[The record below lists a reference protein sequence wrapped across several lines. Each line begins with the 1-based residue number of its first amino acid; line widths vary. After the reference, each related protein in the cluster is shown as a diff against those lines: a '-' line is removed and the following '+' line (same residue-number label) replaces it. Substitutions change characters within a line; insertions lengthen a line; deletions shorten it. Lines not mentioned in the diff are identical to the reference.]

1 MLPDDAL
8 LEVFNFYVELSEDE
22 DIEAWITLV
31 HVCQQWRCIVF
42 TSPRCLNLQLLCTR
56 YRPVRKMLGV
66 WPALPIAV
74 RDDYFGDLQME
85 DVDNIVAALEHNDRI
100 YVIDLWSDL
109 DIERHAAKLSVMHVP
124 FPTLKILSMQTYRG
138 TVPVLPDSFLGGSAP
153 RLQSFYLCGIPFL
166 GLPKLLLTTTDLVK
180 LTLWRIPHNG
190 YISPSAMVTCLSS
203 LIRLQSLIL
212 GFRSPLSRPDR
223 GHRRPRPPPLT
234 RTVLP
239 ALTYLMFRG
248 ISEYLE
254 DLVMRIDTPHLH
266 QIDITFF
273 NQLIFDTPR
282 LRQFLGHTEELE
294 SPDTAHV
301 IFDSLGVQVRLSLPF
316 GEGFKPV
323 DDNDDGRLLL
333 RIFCRE
339 LDWQLSSVAQVC
351 NSSLPL
357 FSTLEDL
364 YVHESSYSATQFQ
377 VDYDM
382 ENMQW
387 LELFH
392 PFTTVKNLYLT
403 NESALL
409 VVPALQELA
418 RESITEE
425 LPALQNIFLE
435 NLQPPAPIQE
445 AISQFVAARQLSGHP
460 IVIHSWERWENVR
473 RVDDR

>member
-8 LEVFNFYVELSEDE
+8 LEVFNFYVEPSEDE

-31 HVCQQWRCIVF
+31 HVCQQWRYIVF
-42 TSPRCLNLQLLCTR
+42 ASPRRLNLQLLCTKD
-56 YRPVRKMLGV
+56 RPVRKMLGV

-74 RDDYFGDLQME
+74 RDGYIGEPQME
-85 DVDNIVAALEHNDRI
+85 KVDNIVAALEHNDRI
-100 YVIDLWSDL
+100 YDIDVMFDSNAFLAG
-109 DIERHAAKLSVMHVP
+109 HAAILMHVP
-124 FPTLKILSMQTYRG
+124 FPTLKNLSMETLME

-153 RLQSFYLCGIPFL
+153 RLQSFHLYGIPFP
-166 GLPKLLLTTTDLVK
+166 GLPKLLLTTTDLVD
-180 LTLWRIPHNG
+180 LTLWGIPHNG

-203 LIRLQSLIL
+203 LIRLQSLTL

-223 GHRRPRPPPLT
+223 GRRRPRPPPPPLT

-239 ALTYLMFRG
+239 TLTYFEFRG

-254 DLVMRIDTPHLH
+254 DFVTRIDTPHLH
-266 QIDITFF
+266 EIHITFL

-282 LRQFLGHTEELE
+282 LRQFLGRTEELG

-301 IFDSLGVQVRLSLPF
+301 IFDSLDVHVRLSLPL
-316 GEGFKPV
+316 GEGFKLPV
-323 DDNDDGRLLL
+323 DDDDDGRLSL
-333 RIFCRE
+333 RISCRE

-364 YVHESSYSATQFQ
+364 YVHESSYSKTPFQ

-392 PFTTVKNLYLT
+392 PFTTVKNLYLS

-409 VVPALQELA
+409 VVPALQELQPLHVLH
-418 RESITEE
+418 IIIDLE
-425 LPALQNIFLE
+425 L
-435 NLQPPAPIQE
+435 
-445 AISQFVAARQLSGHP
+445 
-460 IVIHSWERWENVR
+460 
-473 RVDDR
+473 

>member
-1 MLPDDAL
+1 MGGIGPFCRRVTIGMLPDDAL
-8 LEVFNFYVELSEDE
+8 LEVFNFHVESSEDK

-31 HVCQQWRCIVF
+31 HVCQQWRYIVF
-42 TSPRCLNLQLLCTR
+42 VSPRRLNLQLLCTK

-66 WPALPIAV
+66 WPALPIAI
-74 RDDYFGDLQME
+74 RDGYSRKPQME
-85 DVDNIVAALEHNDRI
+85 DVDNIVATLEHNDRI
-100 YVIDLWSDL
+100 YDINLWFDSDL
-109 DIERHAAKLSVMHVP
+109 QRHTAIFMHVP
-124 FPTLKILSMQTYRG
+124 FPTLKDLSMRTYIW

-153 RLQSFYLCGIPFL
+153 RLQSFRLYGIPFP
-166 GLPKLLLTTTDLVK
+166 GLPKLLLTTTDLVN

-190 YISPSAMVTCLSS
+190 YISPSVMVTCLSS
-203 LIRLQSLIL
+203 LIRLRSLSL
-212 GFRSPLSRPDR
+212 GFLSPLSRPDR
-223 GHRRPRPPPLT
+223 GCRRPRPPPLT

-239 ALTYLMFRG
+239 TLTYFEFRG

-254 DLVMRIDTPHLH
+254 DLVTRIDTPHLH
-266 QIDITFF
+266 EVHITFL
-273 NQLIFDTPR
+273 NQIIFDTPR

-301 IFDSLGVQVRLSLPF
+301 IFDSLGVQVRLSLPL
-316 GEGFKPV
+316 GEGFKLPV
-323 DDNDDGRLLL
+323 EDDHDGRLSL

-364 YVHESSYSATQFQ
+364 YIHESFYSKTQIQ

-392 PFTTVKNLYLT
+392 PFTTVKNLYLSYK
-403 NESALL
+403 SALL

-425 LPALQNIFLE
+425 LPAL
-435 NLQPPAPIQE
+435 
-445 AISQFVAARQLSGHP
+445 
-460 IVIHSWERWENVR
+460 
-473 RVDDR
+473 